1 MTVEELKVLI
11 TAEMSGVKKEVN
23 KVRKQ
28 MDILNKTVDTSA
40 KHVDK
45 STKRISASFSA
56 MGKTIKRIVSVA
68 ALLSLGKQAIE
79 LASDLEEVQN
89 VVDTAFGSMA
99 NEANKFAQNA
109 LESFGITETM
119 AKRMSST
126 FMVMSNSLGVA
137 KKQGKEMAF
146 TLTGLAGDM
155 SSFYNVSQDI
165 AETALKSIFTGE
177 TEALK
182 KFGIVMT
189 DVNLEAFAAG
199 MGKVYKNMSQAEKV
213 TLRYQYVLK
222 NTGQAQGD
230 FAKTSKSWANQI
242 RILKGQIQELLAII
256 GNGLKNVLTPVV
268 IKLND
273 LLAVGIKAAKI
284 FAEVFGW
291 NNSSTD
297 SQIKDIIEDLE
308 KAKEEANALKKAT
321 MGFDELN
328 ILGGEKKTTDNSGG
342 NSGEDD
348 GTLPDIATKEE
359 EPGWAKNLR
368 STLEAIKKLA
378 DNIGNIFS
386 NDDLTFTEKFKKAWE
401 QIKSEL
407 GLDTW
412 LESLKTKF
420 DELSTN
426 ASTLSK
432 SLGTINADLGGI
444 EGTAT
449 RLLDI
454 LKNLFILFI
463 AYKTVIPIIGLL
475 KDKFV
480 ELYDKNKK
488 IVEFISTEK
497 DVFQETI
504 DAIKMTFP
512 EFFSAISSPFTSVLD
527 LFSKLGSAISGLS
540 APVLIVAGVIAGLAI
555 GFIDAYKNCDEFKA
569 RVDAAVERAKAV
581 FEDFKENILVPIG
594 DKFKEVFDKIKGA
607 VEENIVPA
615 FNKLKE
621 SLGRIWKDIL
631 LPIWEFLEP
640 ILVYIIGFLSGTL
653 LAAFD
658 IVMNVLGVVGEY
670 FTEIFGG
677 IISIISEIIDF
688 LVNVFTGQWDAAWV
702 NIAGIFEEIWNGL
715 VNTIK
720 GIVNLIIGV
729 INGMVSG
736 VLKGVNFIISAI
748 NSIQVDIPD
757 WLSELTGITQIGF
770 NMELID
776 ISKAQI
782 PYLANGGVITSPTM
796 AMMGEYA
803 GAKTNPEIVAPESL
817 LRNIFEESQTN
828 VINAV
833 YSMGNMIS
841 KAIKDKDMN
850 TYLDGMELSRGLYNH
865 TNLIQQ
871 QKGLSLIK

>member
-242 RILKGQIQELLAII
+242 RILKGQIQELLSII
-256 GNGLKNVLTPVV
+256 GSGLKNVLTPVV
-268 IKLND
+268 SKLND
-273 LLAVGIKAAKI
+273 LLAVAIKVGNI

-291 NNSSTD
+291 DNSSTG
-297 SQIKDIIEDLE
+297 SQIEDIKEDLE
-308 KAKEEANALKKAT
+308 NTTEEVNALKKAT

-342 NSGEDD
+342 NSGDD
-348 GTLPDIATKEE
+348 NGSDIVTKEE
-359 EPGWAKNLR
+359 EPGWAKKLK
-368 STLEAIKKLA
+368 STLEAIKKIA
-378 DNIGNIFS
+378 SEIGNIFS
-386 NDDLTFTEKFKKAWE
+386 DGDLTFTEKFKQSWETIKTELDLPTHFANIKDNIDKA
-401 QIKSEL
+401 
-407 GLDTW
+407 T
-412 LESLKTKF
+412 
-420 DELSTN
+420 
-426 ASTLSK
+426 A
-432 SLGTINADLGGI
+432 SLGGFDNVLKAVK
-444 EGTAT
+444 GTALSLLAIVGAMNIVPIIGGLLT
-449 RLLDI
+449 SLITGWFKPLTEAAFAAGAAVDSVQFTLRGARLIFEDPQAAMGFISWSSI
-454 LKNLFILFI
+454 LKNGI
-463 AYKTVIPIIGLL
+463 AEIGA
-475 KDKFV
+475 KFTA
-480 ELYDKNKK
+480 
-488 IVEFISTEK
+488 FG
-497 DVFQETI
+497 
-504 DAIKMTFP
+504 
-512 EFFSAISSPFTSVLD
+512 SSVMGIFKSI
-527 LFSKLGSAISGLS
+527 GAAISGIS
-540 APVLIVAGVIAGLAI
+540 APVAIA
-555 GFIDAYKNCDEFKA
+555 
-569 RVDAAVERAKAV
+569 VAAVVALIATIADT
-581 FEDFKENILVPIG
+581 FDAFKENILAPMGEKIA
-594 DKFKEVFDKIKGA
+594 EVFNKIKTA
-607 VEENIVPA
+607 VAENILPA
-615 FNKLKE
+615 FDKLKE
-621 SLGRIWKDIL
+621 SLSKIWKDLL
-631 LPIWEFLEP
+631 LPFWEYLEP

-688 LVNVFTGQWDAAWV
+688 LVNVFTVQWDAAWV

-715 VNTIK
+715 VDTIK

-736 VLKGVNFIISAI
+736 VLKGVNYIISAI
-748 NSIQVDIPD
+748 NSIKVDIPD
-757 WLSELTGITQIGF
+757 WLSELTGITKIGF